1 MPIIAIC
8 TLYVLHCPQ
17 GFLQRHCIPPMGCR
31 SICIWYACLV
41 QENHVKKKISC
52 FWPMAVTC
60 QHATKLFL
68 RHVKSHWLTLTPVLQ
83 RILERWGDARNYF
96 LVFLANDKKK
106 KKDLAKNHL
115 YSRIVKL
122 WKHWR
127 ITRRYLWIP
136 AFHQLSKDYFNI
148 RDKIH
153 VSSFITFTY
162 FIYHELKMHSV
173 NLHPPPPNTNWGGW
187 VGSFQNNW
195 GHP

>member
-1 MPIIAIC
+1 MPGSREPCKKEDFLLLANGCDLSTCYETFSEACEI
-8 TLYVLHCPQ
+8 TLAY
-17 GFLQRHCIPPMGCR
+17 F
-31 SICIWYACLV
+31 
-41 QENHVKKKISC
+41 NTC
-52 FWPMAVTC
+52 FTAYLGKM
-60 QHATKLFL
+60 
-68 RHVKSHWLTLTPVLQ
+68 
-83 RILERWGDARNYF
+83 GDARNYF
-96 LVFLANDKKK
+96 LVFLAHDKKK
-106 KKDLAKNHL
+106 KKDLAKNDL

-136 AFHQLSKDYFNI
+136 AFHQLSKDYFVI